1 MCTPKNRQ
9 FIVNFLPASI
19 ENLDVEGKQKACTPT
34 SADETYRLRRL
45 WYHPVLHIAD
55 AINLQRSS
63 APALN
68 SF

>member
-1 MCTPKNRQ
+1 MCEPQSRQ
-9 FIVNFLPASI
+9 FSVNFMPASI

-34 SADETYRLRRL
+34 SADETHRLRRL

-63 APALN
+63 ALALN